1 MEDTPNRKTSERP
14 SITAFFPCY
23 NDAGTIASIV
33 FLTEL
38 TLRKLTD
45 NYEIVVIDD
54 ASTDHS
60 LVILREL
67 ESRLS
72 RLRIIEH
79 EKNRGYGA
87 ALRTGFSHA
96 TKELVFYT
104 DGDFQ
109 YDVAELELLLAA
121 LTDNVDVVNGY
132 KISRSDPLRRRIL
145 GEVYRHLT
153 RLLFGLSIRD
163 VDCDFRLLRR
173 KVFDRVHLDRDSGSI
188 CVEIIKKI
196 QDAGFRIIEV
206 PVHHY
211 SRPYGE
217 SQFFTVGR
225 VFRVALDLITLWW
238 RLVVKRE
245 HLQHA

>member
-45 NYEIVVIDD
+45 DYEIVVIDD

-72 RLRIIEH
+72 RLRIIQH
-79 EKNRGYGA
+79 EKNRGSGA
-87 ALRTGFSHA
+87 ALRTGVSHA

-173 KVFDRVHLDRDSGSI
+173 KVLDRVHLDRDGGSI

-217 SQFFTVGR
+217 SQFFTAGR